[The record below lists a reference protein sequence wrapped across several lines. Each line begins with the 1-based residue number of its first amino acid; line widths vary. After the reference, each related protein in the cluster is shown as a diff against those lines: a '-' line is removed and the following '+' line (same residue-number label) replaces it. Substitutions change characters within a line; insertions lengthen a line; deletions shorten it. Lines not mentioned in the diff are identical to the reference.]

1 MPRGVVQKHWWSA
14 NPRSNDSGIRYSLF
28 EICLTHDQYRV
39 TRRAHFFCL
48 AMFAAFRVASQDAKI
63 LVSDNEMGDLAGD
76 VCLYVHASAG
86 GEIRR
91 GFA

>member
-1 MPRGVVQKHWWSA
+1 MPGGVVQKRRWSA
-14 NPRSNDSGIRYSLF
+14 SPRSNDPGIRQSLF

-39 TRRAHFFCL
+39 TRSVHFFCL
-48 AMFAAFRVASQDAKI
+48 AMLAAFRMASQDAKV
-63 LVSDNEMGDLAGD
+63 LVSDNEMGDQVGD

-91 GFA
+91 DFA

>member
-1 MPRGVVQKHWWSA
+1 MPVGVVEKRRWSA
-14 NPRSNDSGIRYSLF
+14 SLRSNDPGIRQSLF

-48 AMFAAFRVASQDAKI
+48 AMLAAFRMASQNAEVLI
-63 LVSDNEMGDLAGD
+63 ADNEMCDLAGD
-76 VCLYVHASAG
+76 VWFYVHASTG

-91 GFA
+91 DFA